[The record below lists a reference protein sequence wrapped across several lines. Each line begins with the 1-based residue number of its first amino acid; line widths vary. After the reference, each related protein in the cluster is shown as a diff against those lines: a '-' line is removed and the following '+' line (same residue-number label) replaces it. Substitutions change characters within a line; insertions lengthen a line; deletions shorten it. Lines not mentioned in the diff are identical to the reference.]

1 MCNNEINSNLRVFNI
16 EIAKEYGLDCAYF
29 LQNIYYWVEKNRAE
43 NRNFRNG
50 NYWTYSTIEE
60 FEQHLGCFTK
70 RQLKY
75 IINKLKEADLI
86 LIEQFSEGQ
95 AYRTY
100 WYALTGKALEIL
112 NGKFDYEYSIPPIVE
127 NENPKKSTQKTWNK
141 NVPSPTKLGTKMY
154 QLDNLGQN
162 CTDKNVPSPTKLG
175 TKLYQLDNLGQNCT
189 DKNVPSLGTKLYQV
203 QQYTNNNNTNIYNNP
218 PISPQGEFTSDKIVP
233 SLPEDTPKSDFVV
246 IEKSQVEETKET
258 KKTKSKGSGGKR
270 KSNAEI
276 RIEQLMQLA
285 RVQLTE
291 ANVFT
296 PELEKALNTWLIYKQ
311 EKKTLYVP
319 TGWKNLLTRIEKII
333 KASRTGED
341 YVISLI
347 DDAMTNNWQGFLF
360 KNTPQVKETPKQ
372 QEIKNHPNYSEAWG
386 RPIPASQDEDFDIY
400 EQAMKRKEGN
410 IMRLF
415 GKKAAQ

>member
-29 LQNIYYWVEKNRAE
+29 LQNIYYWIEKNRAE

-86 LIEQFSEGQ
+86 LIEQFSKGQ

-162 CTDKNVPSPTKLG
+162 CTDKNVPS
-175 TKLYQLDNLGQNCT
+175 
-189 DKNVPSLGTKLYQV
+189 LGTKLYQV
-203 QQYTNNNNTNIYNNP
+203 QRYTNNNNTNIYNNP

>member
-70 RQLKY
+70 RQIKY
-75 IINKLKEADLI
+75 IVKKLKEADLI

-141 NVPSPTKLGTKMY
+141 NVPSPTKLGTKM
-154 QLDNLGQN
+154 
-162 CTDKNVPSPTKLG
+162 
-175 TKLYQLDNLGQNCT
+175 YQLDNLGQNCT

-386 RPIPASQDEDFDIY
+386 RPIPASQTEDFDIY

>member
-1 MCNNEINSNLRVFNI
+1 MCNNENNSNLRVFNI

-127 NENPKKSTQKTWNK
+127 NENPKKSTQKTWDK

-154 QLDNLGQN
+154 QLDNL
-162 CTDKNVPSPTKLG
+162 V
-175 TKLYQLDNLGQNCT
+175 QNCT

-233 SLPEDTPKSDFVV
+233 SLPEDTSETDFVV
-246 IEKSQVEETKET
+246 IEKSPVEETKET
-258 KKTKSKGSGGKR
+258 KKTKSKGKGREEKR

-360 KNTPQVKETPKQ
+360 NNTPQVKETPKQ

>member
-16 EIAKEYGLDCAYF
+16 EIAKEYGLNCAYF

-70 RQLKY
+70 RQIKY
-75 IINKLKEADLI
+75 IVKKLKEADLI

-141 NVPSPTKLGTKMY
+141 NVPSPTKLGTKM
-154 QLDNLGQN
+154 
-162 CTDKNVPSPTKLG
+162 
-175 TKLYQLDNLGQNCT
+175 YQLDNLGQNCT

>member
-70 RQLKY
+70 RQIKY
-75 IINKLKEADLI
+75 IVKKLKEADLI

-141 NVPSPTKLGTKMY
+141 NVPSPTKLGTKM
-154 QLDNLGQN
+154 
-162 CTDKNVPSPTKLG
+162 
-175 TKLYQLDNLGQNCT
+175 YQLDNLGQNCT

-415 GKKAAQ
+415 GKKAGQ

>member
-16 EIAKEYGLDCAYF
+16 EIAKEYGLNCAYF

-100 WYALTGKALEIL
+100 WYALTGKALEML
-112 NGKFDYEYSIPPIVE
+112 SGTFDYEYSIPPIVE

-141 NVPSPTKLGTKMY
+141 NVPSPTKLGTK
-154 QLDNLGQN
+154 
-162 CTDKNVPSPTKLG
+162 
-175 TKLYQLDNLGQNCT
+175 LYQLDNLGQNCT
-189 DKNVPSLGTKLYQV
+189 DKNVPSLGTKMYQV

>member
-70 RQLKY
+70 RQIKY
-75 IINKLKEADLI
+75 IVKKLKEADLI

-141 NVPSPTKLGTKMY
+141 NVPSPTKLGTKM
-154 QLDNLGQN
+154 
-162 CTDKNVPSPTKLG
+162 
-175 TKLYQLDNLGQNCT
+175 YQLDNLGQNCT

-341 YVISLI
+341 YVISLM

>member
-29 LQNIYYWVEKNRAE
+29 LQNIYYWIEKNRAE

-141 NVPSPTKLGTKMY
+141 NVPSPTKLGTKM
-154 QLDNLGQN
+154 
-162 CTDKNVPSPTKLG
+162 
-175 TKLYQLDNLGQNCT
+175 YQLDNLGQNCT

-347 DDAMTNNWQGFLF
+347 DDAMTKNWQGFLF

>member
-29 LQNIYYWVEKNRAE
+29 LQNIYYWVEKNRADG
-43 NRNFRNG
+43 RNFINN
-50 NYWTYSTIEE
+50 NYWTYSTFEE
-60 FEQHLGCFTK
+60 LEKQTVCFNKT
-70 RQLKY
+70 QIKY
-75 IINKLKEADLI
+75 IINKLKAADL
-86 LIEQFSEGQ
+86 LLVENFSEGQ
-95 AYRTY
+95 AYRTN
-100 WYALTGKALEIL
+100 WYALTGKALEML
-112 NGKFDYEYSIPPIVE
+112 NGNFDYEYSIPPIVE
-127 NENPKKSTQKTWNK
+127 NENPKKSTQKTWDK
-141 NVPSPTKLGTKMY
+141 NVSSPKKLGTK
-154 QLDNLGQN
+154 LSVVDNLGQN
-162 CTDKNVPSPTKLG
+162 CSDKIVS
-175 TKLYQLDNLGQNCT
+175 
-189 DKNVPSLGTKLYQV
+189 SLGTKLSQV
-203 QQYTNNNNTNIYNNP
+203 YPYIQNNNIQNNNNP

-233 SLPEDTPKSDFVV
+233 SSLSDVPKTDFIV
-246 IEKSQVEETKET
+246 IEKSPVEEIKET
-258 KKTKSKGSGGKR
+258 KKAKSKGSGGKR

-296 PELEKALNTWLIYKQ
+296 PELEKALNTWLVYKQ

-319 TGWKNLLTRIEKII
+319 TGWKNLLTRVEKII

-360 KNTPQVKETPKQ
+360 NNTPQVKETPKQ

>member
-70 RQLKY
+70 RQIKY
-75 IINKLKEADLI
+75 IVKKLKEADLI

-141 NVPSPTKLGTKMY
+141 NVPSPTKLGTKM
-154 QLDNLGQN
+154 
-162 CTDKNVPSPTKLG
+162 
-175 TKLYQLDNLGQNCT
+175 YQLDNLGQNCT

>member
-100 WYALTGKALEIL
+100 WYALTGKALEML
-112 NGKFDYEYSIPPIVE
+112 SGTFDYEYSIPPIVE
-127 NENPKKSTQKTWNK
+127 NENPKKSTQKTWN
-141 NVPSPTKLGTKMY
+141 
-154 QLDNLGQN
+154 
-162 CTDKNVPSPTKLG
+162 KNVPSPTKLG

-285 RVQLTE
+285 KVQLTE

-386 RPIPASQDEDFDIY
+386 RPIPASQTEDFDIY

>member
-1 MCNNEINSNLRVFNI
+1 MCNNEINSNLRVYNI
-16 EIAKEYGLDCAYF
+16 EIAKKYGLDCACF
-29 LQNIYYWVEKNRAE
+29 LQNLYYWIEKNKTAGK
-43 NRNFRNG
+43 NFINN
-50 NYWTYSTIEE
+50 NYWVYSS
-60 FEQHLGCFTK
+60 FEDLERQMGCFNV
-70 RQLKY
+70 RQIKY
-75 IINKLKEADLI
+75 IVKKLKEADLI
-86 LIEQFSEGQ
+86 LIDNFSEGL
-95 AYRTY
+95 ANRKN
-100 WYALTGKALEIL
+100 WYALTGKALEML
-112 NGKFDYEYSIPPIVE
+112 SGTFDYEYSIPSFDYNSNSEKDTLKGSDKIVLS
-127 NENPKKSTQKTWNK
+127 NEKGLDK
-141 NVPSPTKLGTKMY
+141 NVLTSRI
-154 QLDNLGQN
+154 GQN
-162 CTDKNVPSPTKLG
+162 CSDKIVPSDRTKLSHP
-175 TKLYQLDNLGQNCT
+175 YPYIQNI
-189 DKNVPSLGTKLYQV
+189 
-203 QQYTNNNNTNIYNNP
+203 NIQNINNP

-285 RVQLTE
+285 KVQLTE

-360 KNTPQVKETPKQ
+360 NNTPQVKETPKQ

-386 RPIPASQDEDFDIY
+386 RPIPASQTEDFDIY

-415 GKKAAQ
+415 GKKAVQ